1 MTDSAIT
8 LDSAIIKQMIEKAV
22 EDNILSVIESLTAD
36 PAWLEK
42 IERMLNQTVIQETL
56 TRLGAIDLSP
66 TIKYCVDE
74 NMKHFTDSL
83 IKNFSSTGIQ
93 DKANQCEL
101 TIMDDMVVVENC
113 LTVKN
118 FQAVD
123 SAQVQNLVVTGSINT
138 DNQSWQALSSEISQQ
153 TLNKLTATW
162 SQELVQQVVSQI
174 QQHGVSFDSVKVGDT
189 KLVDGVK
196 LSSSITESYLQQVG
210 TLKTLQVKGEAH
222 FNNNTLNV
230 LNKRLGINTDT
241 PEKALSVWDEE
252 VSVVI
257 GKHKTNQAYVGTNR
271 DQGMTIGVN
280 REPQIEITTD
290 GLTIIKQLCVGL
302 HRLSHATQVPGYSGT
317 RGDLVFNS
325 SPGPDRVFAWVCLG
339 GHKWQTLKS
348 AE

>member
-1 MTDSAIT
+1 MTDSTIAI
-8 LDSAIIKQMIEKAV
+8 DSAVVKQMVEKAV
-22 EDNILSVIESLTAD
+22 QDNILSVIDGLISD
-36 PAWLEK
+36 PVWLEK
-42 IERMLNQTVIQETL
+42 IERMLNQTVTHETL
-56 TRLGAIDLSP
+56 SRLGSIDLSP
-66 TIKYCVDE
+66 TIKFCVDE
-74 NMKHFTDSL
+74 NMKRFTDSL
-83 IKNFSSTGIQ
+83 IKNFASTGIQ
-93 DKANQCEL
+93 DKAGQCEL
-101 TIMDDMVVVENC
+101 TIMDDMVVVENN

-138 DNQSWQALSSEISQQ
+138 DNQAWQALSSEISQQ
-153 TLNKLTATW
+153 TLHKLTATW
-162 SQELVQQVVSQI
+162 NQELTQQVATQI
-174 QQHGVSFDSVKVGDT
+174 QQQGISFDSVKIGDT
-189 KLVDGVK
+189 KLIDGAK
-196 LSSSITESYLQQVG
+196 LSPSITESSLLQVG

-257 GKHKTNQAYVGTNR
+257 GKHKTNQAYIGTNR
-271 DQGMTIGVN
+271 DQSITIGVN

-290 GLTIIKQLCVGL
+290 GVTIIKQLCVGL
-302 HRLSHATQVPGYSGT
+302 HRLSHATQVPGHSGT
-317 RGDLVFNS
+317 RGDFVFNS